1 MASLVFKDKNGA
13 VGFISGK
20 YYDRVN
26 NFFVELSVSD
36 SYPISHNQND
46 SMYFT
51 IDAAV
56 NGNINTFRQY
66 KVNIGDVLLGSNSS
80 GNINVVKS
88 IPVISDIVTGLSPAN
103 EKQLQ
108 TFSNYSINRNIFEY
122 DLPTGADVIAKI
134 YITLNNIKYTAV
146 CPPFLYKHIV
156 PTLTQFQIQQ
166 NQSSSALE
174 ITGLNVNDVNS
185 FIYFPKQISILG
197 EVIQQDNSLDSDVT
211 LGSIVVND
219 NNEYISD
226 LSSMVA
232 LYSNGGVIEDGDVI
246 PLSTNRYKIDTQP
259 DLSSGVLYNKTNADI
274 IVHAI
279 ANSKETVEINY
290 NSTSTN
296 MLYLRAPVS
305 ISNVIPYDAIISE
318 GSSDNN
324 SMTIMDVFI
333 DSDWAGYA
341 PTSLVFK
348 LTTINNNIAP
358 NAVWTFSTD
367 TINPILYNTD
377 GVYSI
382 TYDQMKY
389 VGTSDATDTAASHP
403 LDNNPSS
410 YQLTVTAFWGSINSS
425 RATTYNTAVVFTQ
438 NFPTVLNVTAYNTWQ
453 LLSIFG
459 SNTIDSNDIVMPR
472 AAYTLRVLK
481 NNLFNGNNPGS
492 LDDPSKTQFQIQYI
506 RSLNL
511 DSNGDGNWINV
522 PSGYITQPS
531 DTLTGNSLLYNGALS
546 AVTGYYDI
554 SPNSKA
560 GGLFNVPELAGY
572 NIGKVGSQQ
581 NPLFIYLANIDD
593 IYNES
598 AGNPLLFRVKIISSV
613 DGYAIPSSEF
623 LSINK
628 PIYTINKPLI
638 YSFFQGSNLE
648 PYMSFSNTPN
658 TLVIPMLVGSNDVT
672 NIQSIYYSKGLVQWV
687 KNSAL
692 TLPIT
697 QYAYG
702 QNPQFTVDLGTIV
715 EYNVTY
721 EYDDPNIIG
730 GHLIGK
736 ISNNYQVKCQG
747 LPGVSSDFTV
757 SNDSIYYVYD
767 NALDA
772 DSLRFSL
779 SMVNDSTS
787 DTPNTN
793 RIDGV
798 SLFIKDHQNNVLNNG
813 NPISIFYNYNASGIV
828 KYTPG
833 SQTVSLSS
841 LNLTRGNSYS
851 LEFIAFRD
859 PLTESKGGV
868 VFSPIIADH
877 YTPPPF
883 IYLETNVRDTPIL
896 YSWGTDD
903 ISAQPYMDFATGN
916 LVIPLD
922 IGQTPNYYGAYVN
935 WYKNHALN
943 IDVANDQDPV
953 PFVSALQGGSVDLPE
968 FHVTYGTVVIYTVT
982 YVYLSLD
989 GTTQISGTESSRR
1002 SLSAQGMPAIRD
1014 FTQSPAENPNAIAPA
1029 PVVQYIQDNTFNTLV
1044 FKLDTVNTSNPV
1056 ILTHRIDGV
1065 ILFVTND
1072 TGNQQYVAIFPNAL
1086 IESLGG
1092 DCVVGNFT
1100 GSAYLLT
1107 PGNTYTLTF
1116 SAYRDAR
1123 VLTSDVF
1130 FENGLPSK
1138 YLAIS
1143 ETVTSTVDFVFLA
1156 SPIAPIFDD
1165 QTIAPNV
1172 ISAKDV
1178 ISHSSSG
1185 PADQYTIKWP
1195 HSIIND
1201 VTNYLLYR
1209 VTAATESVPESRILE
1224 AIVPANPFLSP
1235 DVYEY
1240 KYDIPPTSQNVI
1252 YDIQKFYNGRLSA
1265 STRISFPTGKLI
1277 PASLTIVKQDL
1288 THILAE
1294 LTEAVVDIT
1303 MEQILLDI
1311 MVNTSNG
1318 SDFPFL
1324 STDGKKNPNGKL
1336 NTLIIQGLN
1345 QLGQALILQQKY
1357 RILWSLSV
1365 NGNITQTNLDTS
1377 YGPPATFVYATRPS
1391 VSLYYSDI
1399 NANMV
1404 MLQGKPALKLRLNA
1418 NMGLGVD
1425 GYITPTLTNLVVV
1438 LSQDTSTV
1446 FQNVKVDGV
1455 ENLLMFNN
1463 PNGLQRNTVY
1473 NAASDYSN
1481 SSLNLLISDYSNNVN
1496 TTFQLHTGNLTL
1508 GDESYLV
1515 FPTIDNGYIS
1525 NTGVDFMIIA
1535 SNNYGI
1541 DSYVNSFVFLN
1552 SPTFTQNGVTITDGS
1567 FVLESTDDMSD
1578 QSFTPNYP
1586 TSNSPGVIS
1595 YSSSNPLVATVIA
1608 SSGEITI
1615 VGTGSTDIIMSQAAS
1630 VNYLSSSIKAT
1641 YSVLVPELFYYTDL
1655 NYGFDQ
1661 GASFQL
1667 TPPSSPSLG
1676 AFTYTVI
1683 GNPDIVS
1690 IVGSSAVMLKTG
1702 TTTIRVTQAAYSQY
1716 RSASIDV
1723 DLTLTPIVN
1732 DWGFVGDTIYDND
1745 GGYTFGSRL
1754 ALSRDGGTYM
1764 VGSIHNVYRSD
1775 PSKIIEQM
1783 NETLPNYGAVG
1794 HIRLGA
1800 RVTGAGGS
1808 GYIVALSQDGSTAV
1822 YADPMSSLNGINAGS
1837 IWVYNY
1843 NSVTDVWVL
1852 KGSRLYGTARQ
1863 AFLGTSVS
1871 ISSDGTKVAFS
1882 GAGGEFRK
1890 GTIRVCEY
1898 DPAMANWVQTGLDI
1912 VGSNNN
1918 EMLGDVI
1925 NLSSDGDTIAASS
1938 YYSGLVKV
1946 FKRNPLTQVGWELKG
1961 NIITVNR
1968 TIGWFGCAMD
1978 MNHSGN
1984 IIAVAEPR
1992 TDNGITRI
2000 YKHNSTSN
2008 LWEILG
2014 TIEDPTSG
2022 WSGNSVSIS
2031 DDGYT
2036 VAIGTPN
2043 SSDGSGGVTE
2053 TGKVRV
2059 FRYIPNKTVSQPNR
2073 NLPNYDPVGWSKV
2086 GVDIL
2091 GKEKF
2096 SKFGE
2101 AVSISGDGKR
2111 IIVGAPGILQRQGYV
2126 QIYEWGQVSTFGQ
2139 FNIHPELKVY
2149 KNQPITKVLI
2159 PPSTNANGTFSFTS
2173 SDTNV
2178 AEITS
2183 NNNLWY
2189 LTVKMSGYSKI
2200 TAIQAASP
2208 TFIRSTVSADLVVM
2222 AIYPNL
2228 GEFILPEDLI
2238 YSQNSS
2244 ITRTLTPPTS
2254 NSQGEFT
2261 FTSSNLAVATI
2272 QNINGVH
2279 SINIVGSGN
2288 TKITAIQAASGIY
2301 ASASASHLLNTATG
2315 DISGFRL
2322 IDDSDFV
2329 ALATDFTDSGM
2340 TLQRSGDMG
2349 TGLIRKNENFYSPY
2363 KFYFN
2368 GSYNNYYVFT
2378 HDGTF
2383 IFDSNGLYSS
2393 PDGDF
2398 DSGTS
2403 SQVPIKKFSFF
2414 GCDLVSDVRSKLIQN
2429 DTLLLVKVNANKFSE
2444 PSKTAEVRMII
2455 DRRGG
2460 MKINYTISSS
2470 FNADGVTIGYS
2481 GSNPNSTNDDLF
2493 LDLNGVTY
2501 NDTYTNVYQTLN
2513 GKTVA
2518 YNIDNT
2524 QLVRSGLLAHYDASN
2539 LQSLTISQ
2547 FYATRMN
2554 DISGNGHHLT
2564 LRDGPGPM
2572 LSNINNV
2579 QALNFSTGT
2588 YISQALV
2595 PMSTT
2600 AIIFMV
2606 TNYSSDIRYWG
2617 SFFHHGLRDTNF
2629 NFRRNSVSATNH
2641 NLDFA
2646 VSANG
2651 LAELPMTT
2659 GRSYILVGLISGDKV
2674 KLMTYSLE
2682 ESLRSTNQYN
2692 TNSPLIPGNK
2702 LLYVAR
2708 SDRTDYYEFCN
2719 SIIGEIIYYSQP
2731 LSDHDIATNIKY
2743 LRHKWFMHTLSPYP

>member
-1 MASLVFKDKNGA
+1 MASLVFKDKTGA

-20 YYDRVN
+20 YYDRVD

-146 CPPFLYKHIV
+146 CPPFLYKPIV

-779 SMVNDSTS
+779 YMVNDSTS

-813 NPISIFYNYNASGIV
+813 NPISIFYNYNAS
-828 KYTPG
+828 YTPG

-851 LEFIAFRD
+851 LEFKAFRD

-868 VFSPIIADH
+868 VYSSTIADH

-935 WYKNHALN
+935 WYKNDYLGV
-943 IDVANDQDPV
+943 DVASDANPV
-953 PFVSALQGGSVDLPE
+953 PQVSALQASNVNLPQ
-968 FHVTYGTVVIYTVT
+968 FVVTYGTVVIYTVT

-989 GTTQISGTESSRR
+989 GTTQILGAESTRR
-1002 SLSAQGMPAIRD
+1002 SLSAQGMPAIGD
-1014 FTQSPAENPNAIAPA
+1014 FTQSPAENPNAIPPA
-1029 PVVQYIQDNTFNTLV
+1029 PVVQYIQDNTFNSLV
-1044 FKLDTVNTSNPV
+1044 FKLHTVDTLLPS
-1056 ILTHRIDGV
+1056 THRIDGV

-1072 TGNQQYVAIFPNAL
+1072 TGNQQYVATFSNADINL
-1086 IESLGG
+1086 ANG
-1092 DCVVGNFT
+1092 DFVVTNFT
-1100 GSAYLLT
+1100 GSAYSLT

-1116 SAYRDAR
+1116 SAYRDRR
-1123 VLTSDVF
+1123 VLNTDASYPSDNFKQSV
-1130 FENGLPSK
+1130 NV
-1138 YLAIS
+1138 I
-1143 ETVTSTVDFVFLA
+1143 STVDFVFLA
-1156 SPIAPIFDD
+1156 NSIAPVFDD
-1165 QTIAPNV
+1165 QTSGTNI
-1172 ISAKDV
+1172 ISVKDT

-1185 PADQYTIKWP
+1185 PTDQYTLFWP
-1195 HSIIND
+1195 NSKIND
-1201 VTNYLLYR
+1201 VTQYIIYR
-1209 VTAATESVPESRILE
+1209 VTLATGNEPESRELE
-1224 AIVPANPFLSP
+1224 NIVSAYPFPFSGP
-1235 DVYEY
+1235 YSY
-1240 KYDIPPTSQNVI
+1240 PYDIPATSQNVI
-1252 YDIQKFYNGRLSA
+1252 YDIQKSYNGRLSA

-1345 QLGQALILQQKY
+1345 QLGQALILQHLFMQPDLQFHFT
-1357 RILWSLSV
+1357 IL
-1365 NGNITQTNLDTS
+1365 I
-1377 YGPPATFVYATRPS
+1377 
-1391 VSLYYSDI
+1391 
-1399 NANMV
+1399 
-1404 MLQGKPALKLRLNA
+1404 
-1418 NMGLGVD
+1418 
-1425 GYITPTLTNLVVV
+1425 
-1438 LSQDTSTV
+1438 
-1446 FQNVKVDGV
+1446 
-1455 ENLLMFNN
+1455 LM
-1463 PNGLQRNTVY
+1463 
-1473 NAASDYSN
+1473 
-1481 SSLNLLISDYSNNVN
+1481 
-1496 TTFQLHTGNLTL
+1496 
-1508 GDESYLV
+1508 
-1515 FPTIDNGYIS
+1515 
-1525 NTGVDFMIIA
+1525 
-1535 SNNYGI
+1535 
-1541 DSYVNSFVFLN
+1541 
-1552 SPTFTQNGVTITDGS
+1552 
-1567 FVLESTDDMSD
+1567 
-1578 QSFTPNYP
+1578 
-1586 TSNSPGVIS
+1586 
-1595 YSSSNPLVATVIA
+1595 
-1608 SSGEITI
+1608 
-1615 VGTGSTDIIMSQAAS
+1615 
-1630 VNYLSSSIKAT
+1630 
-1641 YSVLVPELFYYTDL
+1641 
-1655 NYGFDQ
+1655 
-1661 GASFQL
+1661 
-1667 TPPSSPSLG
+1667 
-1676 AFTYTVI
+1676 
-1683 GNPDIVS
+1683 
-1690 IVGSSAVMLKTG
+1690 
-1702 TTTIRVTQAAYSQY
+1702 
-1716 RSASIDV
+1716 
-1723 DLTLTPIVN
+1723 PI
-1732 DWGFVGDTIYDND
+1732 WLCY
-1745 GGYTFGSRL
+1745 
-1754 ALSRDGGTYM
+1754 
-1764 VGSIHNVYRSD
+1764 
-1775 PSKIIEQM
+1775 
-1783 NETLPNYGAVG
+1783 
-1794 HIRLGA
+1794 
-1800 RVTGAGGS
+1800 
-1808 GYIVALSQDGSTAV
+1808 
-1822 YADPMSSLNGINAGS
+1822 
-1837 IWVYNY
+1837 
-1843 NSVTDVWVL
+1843 
-1852 KGSRLYGTARQ
+1852 
-1863 AFLGTSVS
+1863 
-1871 ISSDGTKVAFS
+1871 
-1882 GAGGEFRK
+1882 
-1890 GTIRVCEY
+1890 
-1898 DPAMANWVQTGLDI
+1898 
-1912 VGSNNN
+1912 
-1918 EMLGDVI
+1918 
-1925 NLSSDGDTIAASS
+1925 
-1938 YYSGLVKV
+1938 
-1946 FKRNPLTQVGWELKG
+1946 
-1961 NIITVNR
+1961 
-1968 TIGWFGCAMD
+1968 
-1978 MNHSGN
+1978 
-1984 IIAVAEPR
+1984 
-1992 TDNGITRI
+1992 
-2000 YKHNSTSN
+2000 
-2008 LWEILG
+2008 
-2014 TIEDPTSG
+2014 
-2022 WSGNSVSIS
+2022 
-2031 DDGYT
+2031 
-2036 VAIGTPN
+2036 
-2043 SSDGSGGVTE
+2043 
-2053 TGKVRV
+2053 
-2059 FRYIPNKTVSQPNR
+2059 
-2073 NLPNYDPVGWSKV
+2073 
-2086 GVDIL
+2086 
-2091 GKEKF
+2091 
-2096 SKFGE
+2096 
-2101 AVSISGDGKR
+2101 
-2111 IIVGAPGILQRQGYV
+2111 
-2126 QIYEWGQVSTFGQ
+2126 
-2139 FNIHPELKVY
+2139 
-2149 KNQPITKVLI
+2149 
-2159 PPSTNANGTFSFTS
+2159 
-2173 SDTNV
+2173 
-2178 AEITS
+2178 
-2183 NNNLWY
+2183 
-2189 LTVKMSGYSKI
+2189 
-2200 TAIQAASP
+2200 
-2208 TFIRSTVSADLVVM
+2208 
-2222 AIYPNL
+2222 
-2228 GEFILPEDLI
+2228 
-2238 YSQNSS
+2238 
-2244 ITRTLTPPTS
+2244 
-2254 NSQGEFT
+2254 
-2261 FTSSNLAVATI
+2261 
-2272 QNINGVH
+2272 
-2279 SINIVGSGN
+2279 
-2288 TKITAIQAASGIY
+2288 
-2301 ASASASHLLNTATG
+2301 
-2315 DISGFRL
+2315 
-2322 IDDSDFV
+2322 
-2329 ALATDFTDSGM
+2329 
-2340 TLQRSGDMG
+2340 
-2349 TGLIRKNENFYSPY
+2349 
-2363 KFYFN
+2363 
-2368 GSYNNYYVFT
+2368 
-2378 HDGTF
+2378 
-2383 IFDSNGLYSS
+2383 
-2393 PDGDF
+2393 
-2398 DSGTS
+2398 
-2403 SQVPIKKFSFF
+2403 
-2414 GCDLVSDVRSKLIQN
+2414 
-2429 DTLLLVKVNANKFSE
+2429 KVN
-2444 PSKTAEVRMII
+2444 
-2455 DRRGG
+2455 
-2460 MKINYTISSS
+2460 
-2470 FNADGVTIGYS
+2470 
-2481 GSNPNSTNDDLF
+2481 L
-2493 LDLNGVTY
+2493 
-2501 NDTYTNVYQTLN
+2501 
-2513 GKTVA
+2513 
-2518 YNIDNT
+2518 
-2524 QLVRSGLLAHYDASN
+2524 
-2539 LQSLTISQ
+2539 
-2547 FYATRMN
+2547 
-2554 DISGNGHHLT
+2554 HL
-2564 LRDGPGPM
+2564 
-2572 LSNINNV
+2572 S
-2579 QALNFSTGT
+2579 
-2588 YISQALV
+2588 
-2595 PMSTT
+2595 
-2600 AIIFMV
+2600 
-2606 TNYSSDIRYWG
+2606 
-2617 SFFHHGLRDTNF
+2617 
-2629 NFRRNSVSATNH
+2629 
-2641 NLDFA
+2641 
-2646 VSANG
+2646 
-2651 LAELPMTT
+2651 
-2659 GRSYILVGLISGDKV
+2659 
-2674 KLMTYSLE
+2674 
-2682 ESLRSTNQYN
+2682 
-2692 TNSPLIPGNK
+2692 
-2702 LLYVAR
+2702 
-2708 SDRTDYYEFCN
+2708 
-2719 SIIGEIIYYSQP
+2719 
-2731 LSDHDIATNIKY
+2731 
-2743 LRHKWFMHTLSPYP
+2743 